1 MILRR
6 RFTTTAETMR
16 IYAVI
21 PIPRTL
27 GKLLYAS
34 NIIRESTKGKAQL
47 CFCYVE
53 LNGTLCAVDYRVKE
67 HWEKRMRLANL

>member
-21 PIPRTL
+21 PTPRTL
-27 GKLLYAS
+27 GKFLYAS
-34 NIIRESTKGKAQL
+34 NIREGTKGKAQF

-53 LNGTLCAVDYRVKE
+53 LNGTLCAVDYGVKE
-67 HWEKRMRLANL
+67 QWEKRMRLGNL

>member
-1 MILRR
+1 MILRC

-21 PIPRTL
+21 PTPRKL
-27 GKLLYAS
+27 GKFLYTS
-34 NIIRESTKGKAQL
+34 NNIRESTKGKAQL

-53 LNGTLCAVDYRVKE
+53 LNGTLGVVDYRVKE
-67 HWEKRMRLANL
+67 EWGKLMRLGNL